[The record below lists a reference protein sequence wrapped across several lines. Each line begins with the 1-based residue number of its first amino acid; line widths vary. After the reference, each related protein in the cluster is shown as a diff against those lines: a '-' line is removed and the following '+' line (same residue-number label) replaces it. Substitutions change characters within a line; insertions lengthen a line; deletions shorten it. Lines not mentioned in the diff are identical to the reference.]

1 MKLESRFIDLI
12 CRPLFIY
19 GNGQRWKPSS
29 VQNVANN
36 VIVIAARFASQL
48 HYDDVTKQFLDI
60 YKKSKQ
66 YQKYI
71 VMEIIASMV
80 YVTMDDNENALLH
93 MEQAKSLSNKPINAM
108 YRQETQEFHEFLA
121 EANFNRLRE

>member
-1 MKLESRFIDLI
+1 
-12 CRPLFIY
+12 
-19 GNGQRWKPSS
+19 
-29 VQNVANN
+29 
-36 VIVIAARFASQL
+36 
-48 HYDDVTKQFLDI
+48 
-60 YKKSKQ
+60 
-66 YQKYI
+66 
-71 VMEIIASMV
+71 MEIIASMV